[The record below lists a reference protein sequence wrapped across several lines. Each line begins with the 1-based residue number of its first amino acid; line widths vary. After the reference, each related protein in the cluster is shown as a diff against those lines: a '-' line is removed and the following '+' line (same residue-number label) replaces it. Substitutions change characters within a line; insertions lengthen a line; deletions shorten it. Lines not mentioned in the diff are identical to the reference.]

1 MTPAAT
7 IRRLCRRPG
16 VTILPALLRLAFAV
30 TLVGCNFTPPTP
42 VARVRRGPAAAEFT
56 SPLAALPVSCEGTS
70 MGCLPGYLYGVASA
84 TRIALEY
91 GGYTVVDGELINAEL
106 RRRTTRTTDEV
117 TQTEVTGAVWSDL
130 PVLQQ
135 RELLSAMGVRGV
147 LRAQVALGT
156 PHGMAAQRTVTVGI
170 SLARLED
177 DLLVWQSQCDVE
189 TGDFHSEAQAVD
201 LATRC
206 SLESATLW

>member
-1 MTPAAT
+1 VLLAA
-7 IRRLCRRPG
+7 
-16 VTILPALLRLAFAV
+16 
-30 TLVGCNFTPPTP
+30 CNFTPPTP
-42 VARVRRGPAAAEFT
+42 VARVRRGPAAREFT
-56 SPLAALPVSCEGTS
+56 SPLAALPVTCEGTS
-70 MGCLPGYLYGVASA
+70 MGCMPGYLYGVASA

-106 RRRTTRTTDEV
+106 RRRTTRTRESQSGTVATSE

-130 PVLQQ
+130 PLLQQ
-135 RELLSAMGVRGV
+135 RELLTAMGVRGV

-170 SLARLED
+170 SLARIED

-206 SLESATLW
+206 ALESATLW

>member
-1 MTPAAT
+1 
-7 IRRLCRRPG
+7 
-16 VTILPALLRLAFAV
+16 
-30 TLVGCNFTPPTP
+30 
-42 VARVRRGPAAAEFT
+42 
-56 SPLAALPVSCEGTS
+56 
-70 MGCLPGYLYGVASA
+70 MGCMPGYLYGVASA

-106 RRRTTRTTDEV
+106 RRRSTVTTETSQRGAIVPTPTTTDVE
-117 TQTEVTGAVWSDL
+117 TEVTGRLWSDL
-130 PVLQQ
+130 PILEQ

-156 PHGMAAQRTVTVGI
+156 PHGMAGQRTVTVGI
-170 SLARLED
+170 SLARLDD

-189 TGDFHSEAQAVD
+189 TGDYHSEAQAVD

-206 SLESATLW
+206 ALESATLW

>member
-1 MTPAAT
+1 
-7 IRRLCRRPG
+7 
-16 VTILPALLRLAFAV
+16 LLRWVWIV
-30 TLVGCNFTPPTP
+30 TLLGCNFTPPTP

-56 SPLAALPVSCEGTS
+56 SPLAALPVSCAGTS

-106 RRRTTRTTDEV
+106 RRRTTRTTNDVV
-117 TQTEVTGAVWSDL
+117 TETQVTGAVWSDL
-130 PVLQQ
+130 PVIQQ

-156 PHGMAAQRTVTVGI
+156 PHGMAAQRTVTIGI